1 MPYLITLTGPSG
13 SGKST
18 VVKYFLRKRN
28 KYFHAK
34 LIPKYTT
41 RNPRKDDSGEVIC
54 VKEIPAECDI
64 IYEQYKVRYGIC
76 LDEIFIL
83 LAKGISPIIILNDVR
98 TVEDVQD
105 ALKGL
110 VKSFFVFRQSPT
122 LENHRL
128 LAKSRGVN
136 NESEI
141 EQRFRK
147 AQAIYRIYIENI
159 YLFDHVII
167 NAGSRTDLRMQVLPI
182 IKSLKQENNWPLKE
196 VKRVKCL

>member
-18 VVKYFLRKRN
+18 VVKHFLAKSN
-28 KYFHAK
+28 KNFCPK

-128 LAKSRGVN
+128 LAESRGN
-136 NESEI
+136 TSQTEFPYSSN
-141 EQRFRK
+141 FK
-147 AQAIYRIYIENI
+147 
-159 YLFDHVII
+159 
-167 NAGSRTDLRMQVLPI
+167 
-182 IKSLKQENNWPLKE
+182 
-196 VKRVKCL
+196 

>member
-110 VKSFFVFRQSPT
+110 VLIDFEFISKWNGYIPKVF
-122 LENHRL
+122 ENKR
-128 LAKSRGVN
+128 
-136 NESEI
+136 
-141 EQRFRK
+141 
-147 AQAIYRIYIENI
+147 NI
-159 YLFDHVII
+159 VVDDISNRDFGNIF
-167 NAGSRTDLRMQVLPI
+167 
-182 IKSLKQENNWPLKE
+182 K
-196 VKRVKCL
+196 